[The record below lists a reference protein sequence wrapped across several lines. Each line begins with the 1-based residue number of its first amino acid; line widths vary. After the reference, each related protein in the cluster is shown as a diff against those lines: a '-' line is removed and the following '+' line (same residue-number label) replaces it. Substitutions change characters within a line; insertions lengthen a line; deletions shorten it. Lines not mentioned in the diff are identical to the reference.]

1 MVIGVVVDAEP
12 ICATLLEIVER
23 RMVALRMLLEE
34 HPLSKKVP
42 RALLHMLCIGVLR
55 NYRLLEAALRY
66 CGYSGPVRG
75 SRRGWLPLIIAY
87 EAVFRR
93 KFVGLDK
100 LSRYENIVG
109 FDTLKCL
116 SKLELEDV
124 LKQYGGDERLSIEYS
139 VPLWLIRKLKEL
151 QPPHGVESLL
161 RAFNERMPQWIR
173 FNRSIID
180 SQEAVK
186 LLARI
191 GVEVE
196 PDPVLDDLLMI
207 KSVASGSLAKL
218 DPRMF
223 YVQDRSA
230 ALVAHVLGCQ
240 AQPLGDFFSAPG
252 GKVSHVVW
260 RCLTPAVSIEISR
273 RRLAFEQKLLKQQ
286 QVWCSV
292 LVEADARK
300 PPIRREG
307 LGAAIVDPDCSSI
320 GRIGHS
326 PETRLFLEMV
336 GPSIVNRLS
345 RLQRRALATIVELVK
360 RGGVIVYSTCTLTFE
375 ENEYVVK
382 WVADNYGVE
391 IVEAKPW
398 IGVPSPLDGR
408 MQRIYPH
415 TSKCSGGFVAKLLKV

>member
-1 MVIGVVVDAEP
+1 VIVGVAVDVEP

-34 HPLSKKVP
+34 HPLSKKAP

-66 CGYSGPVRG
+66 CGYDGPVRG
-75 SRRGWLPLIIAY
+75 SRRGWLSLVIAY
-87 EAVFRR
+87 EAIFRR
-93 KFVGLDK
+93 KLVGFDK
-100 LSRYENIVG
+100 LLRYENVVG
-109 FDTLKCL
+109 SDVLKCL
-116 SKLELEDV
+116 SKMELDDV
-124 LKQYGGDERLSIEYS
+124 LKQYSGDERLSVKYS
-139 VPLWLIRKLKEL
+139 VPLWVVRKLKEL
-151 QPPHGVESLL
+151 QPPSGVENLL
-161 RAFNERMPQWIR
+161 RAFNERIPQWIR
-173 FNRSIID
+173 FNKNVID
-180 SQEAVK
+180 SREAVK
-186 LLARI
+186 RLASI
-191 GVEVE
+191 GIEAE

-240 AQPLGDFFSAPG
+240 PQPLGDFFSAPG
-252 GKVSHVVW
+252 GKVGHVVW
-260 RCLTPAVSIEISR
+260 RCLTPSVSIEISR
-273 RRLAFEQKLLKQQ
+273 RRLASEQRLLKQQ
-286 QVWCSV
+286 QVWCPV

-300 PPIRREG
+300 PPLRRES

-326 PETRLFLEMV
+326 PETRLFLEKT
-336 GPSIVNRLS
+336 GPSIVYRLA
-345 RLQRRALATIVELVK
+345 RLQKRALAAIVELVK
-360 RGGVIVYSTCTLTFE
+360 RGGTIVYSTCTLTFE
-375 ENEYVVK
+375 ENEHVVK